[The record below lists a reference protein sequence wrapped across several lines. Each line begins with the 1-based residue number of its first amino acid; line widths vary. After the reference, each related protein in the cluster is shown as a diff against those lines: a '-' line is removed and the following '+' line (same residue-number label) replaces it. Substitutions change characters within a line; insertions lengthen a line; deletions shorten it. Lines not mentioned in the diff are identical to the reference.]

1 MNSNYIINIQN
12 NMQSLTGQETN
23 LRRKFVRNDNTGSHV
38 RKLLD
43 IDDEQHL
50 SRNTTYT
57 IECNVSGRYY
67 TAGDN
72 HCYFKPRPRT
82 KVLNASCLSKHTILR
97 PIRTFIS

>member
-1 MNSNYIINIQN
+1 MSSNYIINIQN
-12 NMQSLTGQETN
+12 NMQSLTGQETSSW
-23 LRRKFVRNDNTGSHV
+23 RKFARNDNTGSHV

-57 IECNVSGRYY
+57 IECSVSGRY
-67 TAGDN
+67 TAGERN
-72 HCYFKPRPRT
+72 CYFVPPM

-97 PIRTFIS
+97 TIRTFIS